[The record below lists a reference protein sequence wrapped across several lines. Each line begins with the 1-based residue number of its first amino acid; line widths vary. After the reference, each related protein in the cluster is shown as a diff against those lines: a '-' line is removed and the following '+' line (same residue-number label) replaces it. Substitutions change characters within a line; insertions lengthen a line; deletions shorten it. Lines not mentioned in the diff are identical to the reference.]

1 MARSIVREYAHEVL
15 QALDLAVKRNSRL
28 RGFVFRLPIQSRC
41 AIRVELSGPANSS
54 NVCILFASLHYS
66 VNGSVRPTQLAT
78 KSAAE

>member
-1 MARSIVREYAHEVL
+1 MGSFNCQGIRARSVAGHGLGR
-15 QALDLAVKRNSRL
+15 QAKFKAPRFCFSLADPEALRNTDERS
-28 RGFVFRLPIQSRC
+28 
-41 AIRVELSGPANSS
+41 APANSS